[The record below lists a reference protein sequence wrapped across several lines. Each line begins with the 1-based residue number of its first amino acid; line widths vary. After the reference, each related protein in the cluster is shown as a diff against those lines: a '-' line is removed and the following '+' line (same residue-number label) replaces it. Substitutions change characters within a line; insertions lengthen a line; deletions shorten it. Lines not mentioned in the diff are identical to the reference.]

1 MEYDGQP
8 QPVPV
13 PPKIP
18 GFLQSAHPLQADIPE
33 LPAEHWTTPD
43 FYWNYGWPMSMDEV
57 HAFQRVY
64 MPRHLLWQPNP
75 SPVVAVAGVCT
86 CVKTRSGWYA
96 VRHVFVEPT
105 ETVNALSGIATLDG
119 RPGVSFF
126 MLVSTANEYY
136 FRTRPSKEQMAVL
149 KRLFGKEPCWM
160 KDAVEK
166 KLWHEYYD
174 HDV

>member
-8 QPVPV
+8 QPFAV
-13 PPKIP
+13 PPKMP

-43 FYWNYGWPMSMDEV
+43 YYWNYGWPMSMDEL
-57 HAFQRVY
+57 HAFQKAY
-64 MPRHLLWQPNP
+64 TPRQLLADP
-75 SPVVAVAGVCT
+75 SPTAAVAGVGSLVRIGT
-86 CVKTRSGWYA
+86 GWYGI
-96 VRHVFVEPT
+96 RHIFVEPT
-105 ETVNALSGIATLDG
+105 ETINGLSGIATLDG
-119 RPGVSFF
+119 RPAVSFF

-136 FRTRPSKEQMAVL
+136 FRTRPSKKQMAL
-149 KRLFGKEPCWM
+149 MTRLFGKEPCWM

-174 HDV
+174 L